1 MEQPA
6 AIALPVVPATTVSE
20 PEAVVKPVA
29 APIKVTGKLL
39 SASDGEQQF
48 QAHPEARR
56 LLAFTDEGL
65 FIAFGKRTDM
75 YVLDYI
81 ERLRRKGVG
90 HRVYEVS
97 IEAITSAY
105 KSHSLGDGRHHV
117 DMGGSTNV
125 ANEQYKV
132 LQMLQEALNE
142 DASDIHFI
150 TGKDGCDVRYR
161 VMGSLETRHGF
172 TRDYGMSLVSSLFN
186 SMTDVAESSFNP
198 GSSQK
203 ARLNPSYTEALGLYG
218 ARVQTRPTHDGLIM
232 VCRLLKADDR
242 ILTHKELGFL
252 DVQIELMRELAAM
265 PYGVTLIS
273 GPTGS
278 GKSRTLQATMNMQLK
293 MEDYG
298 IHVVTIE
305 NPPEYPIL
313 GAVVTPLIAANPNDP
328 DAVSHAWRDSVSE
341 AMRLDPDVIM
351 VGEVSDLGSAKT
363 CFSAAKTG
371 HGVWSTLHA
380 NDSTSIPKRLIDM
393 NVAADDVLDP
403 GLLVGLTAQRLVP
416 KLCPSCKIP
425 LAMGRQRLRKS
436 TYERLLSVTD
446 PDMLTK
452 IYVKGD
458 GCEKCRKR
466 GIVGRVPVIEIVRT
480 DVEFMAAY
488 ASNDAQ
494 SALRARRHWVQNM
507 GGITMLRHALHLVWN
522 GQVDPGHAEDVRPL
536 DTDLKTLG
544 VDYARQDQ
552 LV

>member
-1 MEQPA
+1 MEQSA
-6 AIALPVVPATTVSE
+6 ALAVPVALVAAVSEVEPVV
-20 PEAVVKPVA
+20 KHVA
-29 APIKVTGKLL
+29 GPTRVTGRLL
-39 SASDGEQQF
+39 SAADGDPQF
-48 QAHPEARR
+48 LAHPEARR

-75 YVLDYI
+75 HVLDYI

-90 HRVYEVS
+90 YRVHEVS
-97 IEAITSAY
+97 IETITAAY
-105 KSHSLGDGRHHV
+105 KSHALGDGRRQV
-117 DMGGSTNV
+117 EMGGNSSV
-125 ANEQYKV
+125 ANEQHKV
-132 LQMLQEALNE
+132 LQMLQEALKE

-161 VMGSLETRHGF
+161 VMGQLETRHAF
-172 TRDYGMSLVSSLFN
+172 TRDYGMSLVSSLYN
-186 SMTDVAESSFNP
+186 SMTDVSESSFNP

-203 ARLNPSYTEALGLYG
+203 ARLNPAYTEALGLYG
-218 ARVQTRPTHDGLIM
+218 ARVQTRPTHDGLLM

-252 DVQIELMRELAAM
+252 DAQIELMRELAAM
-265 PYGVTLIS
+265 PFGVTLIS

-278 GKSRTLQATMNMQLK
+278 GKSRTLQATMNMLLK
-293 MEDYG
+293 AEDYG
-298 IHVVTIE
+298 IHVITLE
-305 NPPEYPIL
+305 YPPEYPII
-313 GAVVTPLIAANPNDP
+313 GAVVTPLMPSDPNDP
-328 DAVSHAWRDSVSE
+328 DTVSHAWRDSVSE

-425 LAMGRQRLRKS
+425 LAKGKQRLRRS
-436 TYERLLSVTD
+436 TYERLLEVTN
-446 PDMLTK
+446 PEVLPR
-452 IYVKGD
+452 IHVKGD
-458 GCEKCRKR
+458 GCERCKGR
-466 GIVGRVPVIEIVRT
+466 GIVGRMPVIEIVRT
-480 DVEFMAAY
+480 DVEFMASY
-488 ASNDAQ
+488 AKNDAQ
-494 SALRARRHWVQNM
+494 SALMARRHWVQNM

-522 GQVDPGHAEDVRPL
+522 GLVDPAHAEDVRPL

-544 VDYARQDQ
+544 VDYAKQDQ